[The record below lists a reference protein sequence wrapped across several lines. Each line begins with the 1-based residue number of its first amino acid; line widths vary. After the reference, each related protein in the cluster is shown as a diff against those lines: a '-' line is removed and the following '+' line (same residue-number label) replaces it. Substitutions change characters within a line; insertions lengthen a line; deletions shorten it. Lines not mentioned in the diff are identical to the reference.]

1 MEEYNKS
8 FHTQLGVVIFFVSL
22 RKMKYLTVVT
32 SMLTSEPD
40 NKILFKSIGDTG
52 IVAFRGTQT
61 LEDIWYDID
70 IRPKKWPPDDFSSH
84 TWVPRLAGPKFKAYY
99 EKQGLNAK
107 TYNFFTTNDPVV
119 FLCIPPVYQSV
130 GTFIHL
136 PYEDSN
142 VLIHHDFRTYHK
154 LIKQTLRHHECLT
167 KKNVVCSSSDWYKI

>member
-70 IRPKKWPPDDFSSH
+70 LS
-84 TWVPRLAGPKFKAYY
+84 
-99 EKQGLNAK
+99 
-107 TYNFFTTNDPVV
+107 
-119 FLCIPPVYQSV
+119 
-130 GTFIHL
+130 
-136 PYEDSN
+136 
-142 VLIHHDFRTYHK
+142 LIH
-154 LIKQTLRHHECLT
+154 I
-167 KKNVVCSSSDWYKI
+167 